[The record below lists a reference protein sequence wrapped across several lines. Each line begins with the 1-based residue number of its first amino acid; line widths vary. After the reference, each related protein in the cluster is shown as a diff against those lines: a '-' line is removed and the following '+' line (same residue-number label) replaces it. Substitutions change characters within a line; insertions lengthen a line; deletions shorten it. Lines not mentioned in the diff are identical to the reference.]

1 VAGGTLASRCGG
13 YQGGLGANGRIRL
26 EGYTNAMTP
35 AVTGLFSAGTPGTVF
50 LPNNPTLAI
59 SRIGGVNVANP
70 VGSYGAPDITLPA
83 GTTNPVPVEVAA
95 TNIPLSPPVTVTVT
109 VAPFSGTP
117 TNYSAT
123 LAGTDASST
132 ASISVTLPATQVAVL
147 GASATFNVVLAGG
160 PPLRIDGEEVEKVK
174 VAALP
179 GRATQRSFI
188 TKAGREIPIP

>member
-1 VAGGTLASRCGG
+1 
-13 YQGGLGANGRIRL
+13 
-26 EGYTNAMTP
+26 MTP
-35 AVTGLFSAGTPGTVF
+35 TITGLFTAGTPGTVF

-59 SRIGGVNVANP
+59 TKIGGVNVANP

-83 GTTNPVPVEVAA
+83 GTTNPVTVEVAA

-147 GASATFNVVLAGG
+147 SASATFNVVLAGG
-160 PPLRIDGEEVEKVK
+160 QPLRIDGEEVEKIA

-179 GRATQRSFI
+179 GRATQRFLI
-188 TKAGREIPIP
+188 TQAGREIPVP